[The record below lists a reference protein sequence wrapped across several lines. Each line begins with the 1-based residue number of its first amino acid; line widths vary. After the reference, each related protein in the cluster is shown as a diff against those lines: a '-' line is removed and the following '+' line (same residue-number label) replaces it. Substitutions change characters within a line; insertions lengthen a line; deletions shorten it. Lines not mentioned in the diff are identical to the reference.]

1 MKAWGG
7 SGVWLEVWL
16 HALTLATGVDQVSAS
31 SSGHF
36 TTGSHWIWKW
46 IGRRV
51 GLLNPSGIKL
61 RFRGLIARSLLTKLL
76 QHVTWYFPY
85 TYDGLIAPP
94 PPTPTRQT
102 LKYRRNTQWYFQQ
115 LPFISPGRRLFHPQ
129 PEDALSCGD
138 NPPIMMN
145 TLEELPRKDCKTY
158 EYTKLLLYTVC

>member
-51 GLLNPSGIKL
+51 GLLTPSGIKL

-76 QHVTWYFPY
+76 QHVTRYFP
-85 TYDGLIAPP
+85 PP
-94 PPTPTRQT
+94 KPPRDKLSSTVAIRSGTSNSYPSYLQAAAFFTP
-102 LKYRRNTQWYFQQ
+102 
-115 LPFISPGRRLFHPQ
+115 
-129 PEDALSCGD
+129 
-138 NPPIMMN
+138 NP
-145 TLEELPRKDCKTY
+145 KTP
-158 EYTKLLLYTVC
+158 